1 MSYMLIEKFRLAIS
15 LMLTKIYFPE
25 AKIVRFPSV
34 FKGKKLFNHGKGFV
48 SGYNCRV
55 DVVTNTDNL
64 DFVIDFG
71 DNVQINDNVH
81 IAAGK
86 KISIGNDVL
95 IASRV
100 FITDHNH
107 GSFPEESEFSTP
119 VSRRKL
125 SFSSVI
131 IHDNVWLGEG
141 VFVMPGV
148 VIGRNSIIGAGAVV
162 TKSIPDNVIAVGNP
176 AKIIKKFCSESNSWR
191 AVG

>member
-1 MSYMLIEKFRLAIS
+1 MSYMVVEKFRLLIS
-15 LMLTKIYFPE
+15 LIFTKVYFPK

-34 FKGKKLFNHGKGFV
+34 FRGKRYFKYGRGFV
-48 SGYNCRV
+48 SGYNCRI
-55 DVVTNTDNL
+55 DVVDNVNNL

-71 DNVQINDNVH
+71 SNVQINDSVH

-86 KISIGNDVL
+86 KILIGNDVL

-107 GSFPEESEFSTP
+107 GSFPEENEFLIP
-119 VSRRKL
+119 VAHRKL
-125 SFSSVI
+125 SFNSVI

-148 VIGRNSIIGAGAVV
+148 TIGKNSIIGAGSVV
-162 TKSIPDNVIAVGNP
+162 TKSIPENVIAVGNP
-176 AKIIKKFCSESNSWR
+176 AKIIKSFCLESNSWR
-191 AVG
+191 TVG